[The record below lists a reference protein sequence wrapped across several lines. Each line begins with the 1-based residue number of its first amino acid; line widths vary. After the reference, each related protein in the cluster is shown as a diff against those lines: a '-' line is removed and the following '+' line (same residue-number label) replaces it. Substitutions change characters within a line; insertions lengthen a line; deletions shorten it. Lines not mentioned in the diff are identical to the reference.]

1 MEFETAF
8 SSEAARK
15 NFIDTLPPPI
25 KGKMDG
31 DILIPVVI
39 TTKQMTGMLQ
49 HQKQFLKRNQGSQY
63 LTMMWKH
70 GSDANNGPHKY
81 VITSLWAIKQ
91 DIKVFKKVGA
101 PYPIMA
107 KWYNSEEEVEV
118 IKKFV
123 KIKEF
128 NKADVQ
134 KYIHY
139 ANVYLTEDKAY
150 VLHFKGQ
157 Q

>member
-1 MEFETAF
+1 MEIEKAF

-15 NFIDTLPPPI
+15 KFIGTLPPPVN
-25 KGKMDG
+25 GKFDA
-31 DILIPVVI
+31 DILIPVAI
-39 TTKQMTGMLQ
+39 TTKQLTSMAE
-49 HQKQFLKRNQGSQY
+49 HHKKFLKGNQKHQY
-63 LTMMWKH
+63 LTEMWRH
-70 GSDANNGPHKY
+70 ATDANNGPYKY
-81 VITSLWAIKQ
+81 IITSLWAVKQ
-91 DIKVFKKVGA
+91 DIKTFKKVGA

-107 KWYNSEEEVEV
+107 KWFNSEEEVEL

-123 KIKEF
+123 KVKEF
-128 NKADVQ
+128 NKADIH

-139 ANVYLTEDKAY
+139 SNVYLTEDKAY